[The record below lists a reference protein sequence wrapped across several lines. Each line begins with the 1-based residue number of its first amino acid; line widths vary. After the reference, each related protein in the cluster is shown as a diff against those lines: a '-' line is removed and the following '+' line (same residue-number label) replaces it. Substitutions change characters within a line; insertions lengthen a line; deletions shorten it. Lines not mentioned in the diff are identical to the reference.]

1 VSVTA
6 AEPRLRVQA
15 VFAVRGEDEEQAY
28 AVATE
33 LIDRL
38 NAVAN
43 LPECEC
49 DLDIS
54 VERVP
59 AQGQGSG

>member
-1 VSVTA
+1 M
-6 AEPRLRVQA
+6 
-15 VFAVRGEDEEQAY
+15 RGEDEEQAY
-28 AVATE
+28 AVAAE

-54 VERVP
+54 VERAP

>member
-6 AEPRLRVQA
+6 ADPTLRVQA
-15 VFAVRGEDEEQAY
+15 VFAVRGEDEEHAY
-28 AVATE
+28 AIAAE

-49 DLDIS
+49 DVDIS
-54 VERVP
+54 VERTP
-59 AQGQGSG
+59 AHGQGSG

>member
-15 VFAVRGEDEEQAY
+15 VFSVRGEDEEQAY
-28 AVATE
+28 AVVAE

-49 DLDIS
+49 DVDIS
-54 VERVP
+54 VERAP
-59 AQGQGSG
+59 ARGQGSG

>member
-1 VSVTA
+1 MTA
-6 AEPRLRVQA
+6 ADPRLRVQA
-15 VFAVRGEDEEQAY
+15 VFAVRGEDEERAY
-28 AVATE
+28 AMATE

-54 VERVP
+54 VER
-59 AQGQGSG
+59 AHALAQGSG

>member
-1 VSVTA
+1 MSAAAAGTGVSVTA
-6 AEPRLRVQA
+6 
-15 VFAVRGEDEEQAY
+15 VFAVQGPDEDAAY
-28 AVATE
+28 AVVAE

-49 DLDIS
+49 DLDITVQRS
-54 VERVP
+54 STV
-59 AQGQGSG
+59 AQDGG

>member
-15 VFAVRGEDEEQAY
+15 VFAVRGDDEERAY
-28 AVATE
+28 AVAAE

-49 DLDIS
+49 DVDIS

-59 AQGQGSG
+59 AHGQGSG

>member
-1 VSVTA
+1 MSVTA

-15 VFAVRGEDEEQAY
+15 VFAVRGENEEQAY
-28 AVATE
+28 AVAAE

-54 VERVP
+54 VERAP
-59 AQGQGSG
+59 AHGQASG

>member
-1 VSVTA
+1 MSATA

-28 AVATE
+28 AVVAE

-49 DLDIS
+49 DVDIS

>member
-1 VSVTA
+1 VSVA
-6 AEPRLRVQA
+6 ATDLRLRVQA

-54 VERVP
+54 VERAP

>member
-1 VSVTA
+1 MTLP
-6 AEPRLRVQA
+6 EPQLRVQA
-15 VFAVRGEDEEQAY
+15 IFAVRGDDEERAY
-28 AVATE
+28 AIATE

-54 VERVP
+54 VERAP
-59 AQGQGSG
+59 ALSQGSG